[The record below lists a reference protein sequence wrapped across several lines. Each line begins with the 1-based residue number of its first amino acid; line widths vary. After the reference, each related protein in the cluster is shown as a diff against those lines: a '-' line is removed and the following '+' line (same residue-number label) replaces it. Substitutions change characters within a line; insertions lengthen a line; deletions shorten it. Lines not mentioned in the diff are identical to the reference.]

1 MQAFLYGVWSSYI
14 LYGLFFNYHIATHD
28 YYHLPLIPIVAL
40 SLSPPGDWFFTRVA
54 GATIQRWMRIAVYV
68 ILIYGLFSSLWN
80 VRNQMKAVDYRPEA
94 AMWVEIG
101 EQFEENA
108 RVIALTQ
115 DYGSR
120 LQYWGWQTVS
130 TWPYGGDTAFAN
142 IRAGVFTFDDLFNRY
157 SSKMS
162 YFLVTDFDEFDR
174 QSELKERLFD
184 SYPIYSEGNGYLIF
198 DLKKTIQQ
206 DADGS

>member
-1 MQAFLYGVWSSYI
+1 
-14 LYGLFFNYHIATHD
+14 
-28 YYHLPLIPIVAL
+28 
-40 SLSPPGDWFFTRVA
+40 
-54 GATIQRWMRIAVYV
+54 V
-68 ILIYGLFSSLWN
+68 ILIFGLFSVLWDI
-80 VRNQMKAVDYRPEA
+80 RNQMKAVNYRPEA
-94 AMWVEIG
+94 AMWAEIA
-101 EQFEENA
+101 EKFDQKA

-142 IRAGVFTFDDLFNRY
+142 IRAGVFTFDDLFHRY

-174 QSELKERLFD
+174 QLELKDRLFNF
-184 SYPIYSEGNGYLIF
+184 YPVYAEGDGYLIF
-198 DLKKTIQQ
+198 DLKNPFQP
-206 DADGS
+206 DATSS